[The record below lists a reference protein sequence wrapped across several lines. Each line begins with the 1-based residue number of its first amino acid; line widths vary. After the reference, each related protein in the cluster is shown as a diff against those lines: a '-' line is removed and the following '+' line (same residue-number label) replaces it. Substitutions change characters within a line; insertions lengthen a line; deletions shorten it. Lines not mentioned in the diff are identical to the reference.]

1 MAHSILGQVVAGG
14 LLIGLV
20 YALVAAGLTLIFG
33 LMDVVNFAHGEFLMV
48 GMYATLGLHH
58 FLRLDP
64 VLVMPFTAVVMFGFG
79 AVVYRACI
87 TRALKARTNVWM
99 SQIFVT
105 FGLALVLRGLAQ
117 FVFTPDYRSISDGY
131 LTDRN
136 LHVGGVH
143 LPMAQVVAGAV
154 CLLAFVGLYLLI
166 AKTTFGRA
174 LEATREDREAVGL
187 LGIDRHKIFAWGWGL
202 GSMAVGIAAA
212 MLANFYYIHPG
223 VGESF
228 ILAAFVV
235 VALGGF
241 GSIFGA
247 LLGGLALGLVEAL
260 TAFFF
265 EPSLKY
271 IGMYALYLVVVF
283 LRPKGL
289 FGYH

>member
-1 MAHSILGQVVAGG
+1 MLGQVIASG

-48 GMYATLGLHH
+48 GMYATLGLHA
-58 FLRLDP
+58 FLGLDP
-64 VLVMPFTAVVMFGFG
+64 VLVMPLTALVMFAFG
-79 AVVYRACI
+79 ALAYRLFI
-87 TRALKARTNVWM
+87 TRALQAKTNVWM

-117 FVFTPDYRSISDGY
+117 LAFTPDYRSITDGF
-131 LTDRN
+131 LADRN

-143 LPMAQVVAGAV
+143 LSMAQVAAGAV
-154 CLLAFVGLYLLI
+154 CLLAFLGLHLLI
-166 AKTTFGRA
+166 GSTTFGRA

-212 MLANFYYIHPG
+212 MLSNFYYIHPG

-247 LLGGLALGLVEAL
+247 LLGGLALGLVEAV
-260 TAFFF
+260 TAFVV

>member
-1 MAHSILGQVVAGG
+1 MTYAMLGQVIAGG
-14 LLIGLV
+14 LLVGLV

-48 GMYATLGLHH
+48 GMYLTLGMHNLLH
-58 FLRLDP
+58 LDP
-64 VLVMPFTAVVMFGFG
+64 VIVMPATALLMFAFG
-79 AVVYRACI
+79 AVAYRLFI
-87 TRALKARTNVWM
+87 TRALQAKTNVWM

-117 FVFTPDYRSISDGY
+117 LAFTPDYRSINDGY
-131 LTDRN
+131 LSDRN
-136 LHVGGVH
+136 LHVAGVH
-143 LPMAQVVAGAV
+143 LPMAQVAAGAV
-154 CLLAFVGLYLLI
+154 CLLAFLCLHLLI

-174 LEATREDREAVGL
+174 LEATREDLEAVGL
-187 LGIDRHKIFAWGWGL
+187 LGIDRHKIFAVGWGL
-202 GSMAVGIAAA
+202 GSI
-212 MLANFYYIHPG
+212 
-223 VGESF
+223 GESF

-247 LLGGLALGLVEAL
+247 LLGGLALCLVEAL
-260 TAFFF
+260 TAFFY
-265 EPSLKY
+265 EPSMKY
-271 IGMYALYLVVVF
+271 IGMYALYLLVVF